1 MCYSG
6 NSSRTPPSFDA
17 GSAMPPKKAPPLR
30 QCKQMPRRCPDEDA
44 PVRFVTLQLYRVNGE
59 FVMELIQSGG
69 QNICRLIMD
78 LEDGYI
84 TSALQLGRWDNLSG
98 PCYQLVFNDLVLDET
113 RSWEQAVD
121 EYGMSFTEINI
132 ITVVRVPIP
141 ESPCNDT

>member
-1 MCYSG
+1 
-6 NSSRTPPSFDA
+6 
-17 GSAMPPKKAPPLR
+17 MPPKKAPPR
-30 QCKQMPRRCPDEDA
+30 MCAHCQQMPRRCPDEEA